1 MKIRINLLFSFF
13 ERRKLMSLQLIVV
26 QFMIGIASAGAW
38 FWIERKFFG
47 NK

>member
-1 MKIRINLLFSFF
+1 MIFSFF

-26 QFMIGIASAGAW
+26 QFIIGIASVGAW

>member
-1 MKIRINLLFSFF
+1 
-13 ERRKLMSLQLIVV
+13 MSLQLIVV

-47 NK
+47 NR

>member
-1 MKIRINLLFSFF
+1 
-13 ERRKLMSLQLIVV
+13 MSLQLIVV

-47 NK
+47 SKQLAATETSRYLLGVSF